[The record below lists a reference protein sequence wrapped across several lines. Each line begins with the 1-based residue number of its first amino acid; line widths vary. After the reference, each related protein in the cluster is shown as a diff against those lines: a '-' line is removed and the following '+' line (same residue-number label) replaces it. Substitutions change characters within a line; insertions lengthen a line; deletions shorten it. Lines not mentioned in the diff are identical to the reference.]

1 MGIRGL
7 MVRVDLI
14 QGYAEVV
21 KRGEGLWPSPNPSF
35 QRAPLSRYR
44 VKGVLY
50 IAFSGLSV

>member
-1 MGIRGL
+1 

-21 KRGEGLWPSPNPSF
+21 KRGEGPRPSPNPSF
-35 QRAPLSRYR
+35 QRAPLIQYR

-50 IAFSGLSV
+50 IAFSGRSV

>member
-21 KRGEGLWPSPNPSF
+21 KRGEGFWPSPNPSF
-35 QRAPLSRYR
+35 QRAPLNQYR

-50 IAFSGLSV
+50 IAFSGRSV